1 MAWVSSGRLG
11 TGKEDLWLVVGAKL
25 QIQVHGG
32 KRLLTPSAGN
42 NHVLNSSTP
51 RQKEDES
58 TELQVSNSRLREI
71 ESIQAAQKSE
81 NERLKKVCGDLEE
94 KHEAAELQIKQ
105 LSIEYR
111 NQLQQKEVEVSHLKA
126 RQNALQEQLQKLQTA
141 AQAAQLGIVPPT
153 TTSASFVPVVRH
165 HSSGFQGDDM
175 DFGDVIWSQQEINR
189 LSNEVSRLE
198 SEVDH
203 WKQIAQ
209 SSKVQ
214 RTNDDEQSEICKLQ
228 NTIKELKQNL
238 SQEIDEH
245 QHELSVLQDAHR
257 QKLVELSRRHREE
270 LGEYEER
277 IEELENQLQQGGAG
291 AEVTDHSKIGE
302 LKKFIQ
308 NLQTGKAESMHNMK
322 ELEGHIK
329 ELNQKLASAEER
341 NNILLKEQELVKVE
355 KSQITQ
361 EYERLNSEFSKLQNS
376 VAEQETILKE
386 QGGKFQ
392 PVSSPVEEEV
402 LRLQQALLDAEK
414 EILRLNSLK
423 QADSFIG
430 AEDFPEVKTDIQVLK
445 EENHKLRKEKEELQK
460 ELLDFQQKNADVTP
474 ASTEDQTLELNQLR
488 QDLER
493 KEHEF
498 NESISERETLT
509 AELEELDKQNQ
520 DATQHM
526 ITLKEQLSKQRTET
540 DSTINQLKLG
550 IDMERRKVSELEV
563 EKMEMIKEL
572 GVQKE
577 KLTQCTFALN
587 DLHMSKQELEDNIK
601 GLHEKLKKAQAC
613 NLNKKEIAEL
623 QQKLKEKEEELSVS
637 QNKLTKINNQ
647 EYNISCQ
654 EKEAEIVKLNQD
666 IAENKQLNKILEK
679 SVFDLQAQNE
689 NLFADCEELKRQLH
703 EAITEKNKISL
714 EKGTMLEA
722 LTMEKGQLESE
733 LNQTEKRLLEQAH
746 KYERTIEEL
755 TNTRSLNTTALQLEH
770 EHLIKVNQERDFEIA
785 ELKRNIEQMEA
796 DHQETKEMLTTSL
809 GGQKQLTELIKEK
822 EVFVEKFKNQAMQ
835 VQRELE
841 EYIKAS
847 KKHETVR
854 QNLEEKDRNLA
865 VMKEENNHLKE
876 EIERLK
882 DQQSRSSVVAEPKTL
897 DIITELESE
906 ITQLKL
912 IKNNLEEE
920 IKFHKKTIE
929 DQHQKTVQ
937 LQQSLQE
944 HRKEIDE
951 SKFQCEQ
958 MSVTHEKLFLEK
970 DEEIK
975 SLQRTIEQIKTQLH
989 NERQVIQTDSSDLFQ
1004 ETKVQTLNGENGN
1017 EKHDLSKAEIE
1028 RLVKGMREKEM
1039 EIKHLNEKNVSLTRQ
1054 IDRLSK
1060 DEVGKLT
1067 QIIQERDL
1075 EIQALNARVSS
1086 ASYRQD
1092 VLCLQQQL
1100 QAYVMEREQVLAV
1113 LSEKTRENSQLKAEY
1128 HKIMDMVAAK
1138 EAALIKLQE
1147 ENKKLSNKFENS
1159 SQDMFRE
1166 TVQNL
1171 SRIIREKDIEID
1183 ALSQKC
1189 QTLLTVLQTSSA
1201 GTDNGSGGVNSNQ
1214 FEELLQERDQL
1225 KQQVK
1230 KMEEWKQQVMTTVQN
1245 MQHESAHLQEELHK
1259 LQAQISVDSDSNS
1272 KLQLDY
1278 NGLIQSY
1285 EQNERKLKSFSQE
1298 LVQVQHSIGQ
1308 LHNTKDLL
1316 LGKLDMVKPPLQMAS
1331 SSVLQAS
1338 GIPSGTPSEILS
1350 DHCKQLQQE
1359 LEQVKKIVQEKDATI
1374 RTLQENNQRLSDS
1387 MAAKSE
1393 LERKGQ
1399 EETDSEMKQIRGKHD
1414 VLQKSLKEKDLL
1426 IKSKSDQLLSVSE
1439 NLSNKENENEL
1450 LKQAVTNLKERNLIL
1465 EMDIRKLKEENEK
1478 IVERCRERETEF
1490 RALQETNMQFSMM
1503 LREKEFESHSMK
1515 EKALAFEKLLKEK
1528 EQGKTGE
1535 LNQLLNEVK
1544 SMQENAVTF
1553 QQERDQ
1559 VMVALK
1565 QKQMENSALQNEVQ
1579 HLREKEQRLNQELE
1593 RLRNHL
1599 LEMEDS
1605 YTREALAA
1613 EDRETKLRKKV
1624 TVLEEKLVSSST
1636 AVENASHQASL
1647 QVESLQEQ
1655 LNLVSKQRD
1664 ETMLQLTISQDQVKQ
1679 YAMSLANLQMVL
1691 EQFQQEE
1698 KAMYAA
1704 ELDKHQKQITEWKR
1718 KAERLEEKVESLQE
1732 SLEEANAALDA
1743 ASRLTEQ
1750 LDLKEEQIEELKK
1763 EGEIRKEMLEDAQN
1777 KLMNLINST
1786 EGKVDKVLM
1795 RNLFIGHFHT
1805 PKNKRHEALRL
1816 MGSILGIKKE
1826 ELDQLLSEEQ
1836 RGVTRWVTGWLGGGG
1851 AGSKSVPTTP
1861 LRPAHQS
1868 IFNSSFSELF
1878 VKFLETES
1886 RPTLPPPTLSVHD
1899 MKPLGVSGIGKPSSA
1914 TSSSQ
1919 MQDAAGAGTSRRPDA
1934 NPFLAPRS
1942 AAVPLI
1948 TPAGGPGHLLMKPIS
1963 DALPTFTPLPVSPDA
1978 SAGAVLKDLLKQ

>member
-1 MAWVSSGRLG
+1 MASWLGGLGSGLGQSLGQVGGSLSSL
-11 TGKEDLWLVVGAKL
+11 TGQISSFTKDILLEGAEE
-25 QIQVHGG
+25 V
-32 KRLLTPSAGN
+32 A
-42 NHVLNSSTP
+42 
-51 RQKEDES
+51 
-58 TELQVSNSRLREI
+58 TELHVSNSRLREV
-71 ESIQAAQKSE
+71 ESINAAQKSE
-81 NERLKKVCGDLEE
+81 NERLKKVCSDLEE
-94 KHEAAELQIKQ
+94 KHESAELQIKQ

-111 NQLQQKEVEVSHLKA
+111 NQLQQKEVEISHLKA
-126 RQNALQEQLQKLQTA
+126 RQNALQEQLQKVQTA
-141 AQAAQLGIVPPT
+141 AQSAQSGAGVLPPA
-153 TTSASFVPVVRH
+153 TTSASFVPAVR
-165 HSSGFQGDDM
+165 HSSGFQDDDM
-175 DFGDVIWSQQEINR
+175 DFGDIIWSQQEINR

-209 SSKVQ
+209 PSKVQ
-214 RTNDDEQSEICKLQ
+214 GANDAEQSEVCKLQ
-228 NTIKELKQNL
+228 NIIKELKQSL

-257 QKLVELSRRHREE
+257 QKLVEISRRHREE
-270 LGEYEER
+270 LSEYEER
-277 IEELENQLQQGGAG
+277 IEELENQLQQGGLS
-291 AEVTDHSKIGE
+291 TDAADDSKISE
-302 LKKFIQ
+302 QEK
-308 NLQTGKAESMHNMK
+308 NAQTLDAGKAK
-322 ELEGHIK
+322 DLQIIKDLEDEI
-329 ELNQKLASAEER
+329 QKLNHKLSSAKEKER
-341 NNILLKEQELVKVE
+341 ILLKEQELIKME
-355 KSQITQ
+355 KIQITQ
-361 EYERLNSEFSKLQNS
+361 EYESLKSDFSKLQSS
-376 VAEQETILKE
+376 VAEQDALLKE
-386 QGGKFQ
+386 QEKKF
-392 PVSSPVEEEV
+392 PSKTSLLPEDVV
-402 LRLQQALLDAEK
+402 RLQQALLEAEK
-414 EILRLNSLK
+414 EIARLSSLNQVK
-423 QADSFIG
+423 QF
-430 AEDFPEVKTDIQVLK
+430 
-445 EENHKLRKEKEELQK
+445 ENYEELQK
-460 ELLDFQQKNADVTP
+460 ELTNAQHKTENIL
-474 ASTEDQTLELNQLR
+474 STYTEDQNSELSRLR

-493 KEHEF
+493 KEHEL
-498 NESISERETLT
+498 NESIAERETLIG
-509 AELEELDKQNQ
+509 ELEELDKQNQ
-520 DATQHM
+520 EATQHM
-526 ITLKEQLSKQRTET
+526 ITLKEQLSKQYTEI
-540 DSTINQLKLG
+540 DSVLKQLKCD
-550 IDMERRKVSELEV
+550 IDFERKKVSKLEI
-563 EKMEMIKEL
+563 EKMETIKEL
-572 GVQKE
+572 NSHKE
-577 KLTQCTFALN
+577 KLSQCSYALN
-587 DLHMSKQELEDNIK
+587 DLHVSKQQLQDNIK
-601 GLHEKLKKAQAC
+601 DLQEQLRKAQDC
-613 NLNKKEIAEL
+613 NLHNKKEITEL
-623 QQKLKEKEEELSVS
+623 QQRLKEREEELSVS
-637 QNKLTKINNQ
+637 LSKLTEKKNPESND
-647 EYNISCQ
+647 SCQ
-654 EKEAEIVKLNQD
+654 DLALKEREVEIAKLQNNVS
-666 IAENKQLNKILEK
+666 EYKQLNENLEK
-679 SVFDLQAQNE
+679 SMSDLKLANE
-689 NLFADCEELKRQLH
+689 VLIAACEELKQQLSD
-703 EAITEKNKISL
+703 AVSEKNKVSL
-714 EKGTMLEA
+714 EKDTVTEA
-722 LTMEKGQLESE
+722 LKMEKRQLETE
-733 LNQTEKRLLEQAH
+733 LNQTEKRLLEQAR
-746 KYERTIEEL
+746 KYEQTIEEL
-755 TNTRSLNTTALQLEH
+755 SNARNMDTTALQLEH
-770 EHLIKVNQERDFEIA
+770 ERLVKLNQEQDFKIA

-822 EVFVEKFKNQAMQ
+822 EVFIEKFKNRALQ
-835 VQRELE
+835 VQQELE
-841 EYIKAS
+841 EYIKDS
-847 KKHETVR
+847 KKQDVLK
-854 QNLEEKDRNLA
+854 QNLEEKDKSLA

-882 DQQSRSSVVAEPKTL
+882 DQQSRSLPMVEPKTL
-897 DIITELESE
+897 DIIIELESE
-906 ITQLKL
+906 VTQLKV

-920 IKFHKKTIE
+920 IEVLKKTIE
-929 DQHQKTVQ
+929 DQNQKTVQ

-944 HRKEIDE
+944 QKKEIDE
-951 SKFQCEQ
+951 SKFQREQ
-958 MSVTHEKLFLEK
+958 MNVTHERLSLEK

-975 SLQRTIEQIKTQLH
+975 NLQKTIEQIKTQLH
-989 NERQVIQTDSSDLFQ
+989 KERRVIQTDSSDLFQ

-1028 RLVKGMREKEM
+1028 RLVKGIKEREM
-1039 EIKHLNEKNVSLTRQ
+1039 EIKLLNEKNVSLSQR
-1054 IDRLSK
+1054 IDQLSK

-1067 QIIQERDL
+1067 QIIQEKDL
-1075 EIQALNARVSS
+1075 EIQALNARISS

-1113 LSEKTRENSQLKAEY
+1113 LSEKTRENSQLKTEY

-1138 EAALIKLQE
+1138 EAALVRLQE
-1147 ENKKLSNKFENS
+1147 ENRKLSSRFENS

-1166 TVQNL
+1166 TIQNL

-1189 QTLLTVLQTSSA
+1189 QTLLTVLQTSST
-1201 GTDNGSGGVNSNQ
+1201 GTENGSGGVNSNQ
-1214 FEELLQERDQL
+1214 FEKLLQERDKL

-1259 LQAQISVDSDSNS
+1259 LQAQISVESDSNS
-1272 KLQLDY
+1272 KLQVDY

-1285 EQNERKLKSFSQE
+1285 EQNEKKLKSFSQE
-1298 LVQVQHSIGQ
+1298 LAQVQHSIGQ

-1316 LGKLDMVKPPLQMAS
+1316 LGKLDLVTPSVTVAS
-1331 SSVLQAS
+1331 SFVSQPS
-1338 GIPSGTPSEILS
+1338 GIQHSAPEVLS
-1350 DHCKQLQQE
+1350 DESKLLQKE
-1359 LEQVKKIVQEKDATI
+1359 LEQLKKKLQEKDATI

-1387 MAAKSE
+1387 VATASE
-1393 LERKGQ
+1393 FERKGH
-1399 EETDSEMKQIRGKHD
+1399 EETDSEMRQIKEKHD
-1414 VLQKSLKEKDLL
+1414 VLQKSLREKDIL

-1478 IVERCRERETEF
+1478 IVARCREKETEF

-1503 LREKEFESHSMK
+1503 LKEKEFESHSMK

-1544 SMQENAVTF
+1544 SMQEKAVTF

-1565 QKQMENSALQNEVQ
+1565 QKQMESSALQSEMQ
-1579 HLREKEQRLNQELE
+1579 HLHEKEQRLNQELD

-1613 EDRETKLRKKV
+1613 EDREAKLRKKV
-1624 TVLEEKLVSSST
+1624 LVLEEKLVSSST

-1679 YAMSLANLQMVL
+1679 YALSLANLQMVL

-1698 KAMYAA
+1698 KAMYSA
-1704 ELDKHQKQITEWKR
+1704 ELEKHQNQTSEWKK
-1718 KAERLEEKVESLQE
+1718 KAEKLEEEVVSLQE
-1732 SLEEANAALDA
+1732 SLGEANAALDA

-1750 LDLKEEQIEELKK
+1750 LDFKEEQIEELKK
-1763 EGEIRKEMLEDAQN
+1763 EGEIRREMLEDVQN

-1786 EGKVDKVLM
+1786 EGKVDKLLM
-1795 RNLFIGHFHT
+1795 RNLFVGHFHT
-1805 PKNKRHEALRL
+1805 PKNKRPEVLRL

-1826 ELDQLLSEEQ
+1826 ELDQLLSEDQ
-1836 RGVTRWVTGWLGGGG
+1836 RGVTRWVTSWLGGGG
-1851 AGSKSVPTTP
+1851 AGSKSVPSTP
-1861 LRPAHQS
+1861 LRPTQQS

-1886 RPTLPPPTLSVHD
+1886 CPTLPPPKLSVHN
-1899 MKPLGVSGIGKPSSA
+1899 MKPLG
-1914 TSSSQ
+1914 
-1919 MQDAAGAGTSRRPDA
+1919 AAGTGKTSGLPSRTSRRPDT

-1948 TPAGGPGHLLMKPIS
+1948 TPPSSSGHLLMKPIS